1 MKLTDNT
8 ILITGGGSGIGR
20 GIAESLHRLGN
31 QIIIAGR
38 RRDRLQAVAEAN
50 PGMHYLQVDQG
61 DAASIARLA
70 AELADRHP
78 DLNTVI
84 NNAGVMSIE
93 DLLAGNGNAAETTVA
108 VNLLGPIR
116 LTAMLLPGLLAQ
128 RRAAIINVSSAL
140 AVVPKATVPTYCAT
154 KAALH
159 SYTQSLRWQ
168 LRDTSVEVIEVLP
181 PRVETQI
188 QQGLE
193 DAPNIMSLDSFVGET
208 ISLLNAEPPAGEV
221 VVDSA
226 KRVRFAERDGRFD
239 EVFQAVNPVR

>member
-1 MKLTDNT
+1 MNLTGNT
-8 ILITGGGSGIGR
+8 ILVTGGGSGIGR
-20 GIAESLHRLGN
+20 GLAESLHRLGN

-38 RRDRLQAVAEAN
+38 RRDRLQGVAESN

-70 AELADRHP
+70 AELADRYP

-84 NNAGVMSIE
+84 NNAGVMSTE
-93 DLLAGNGNAAETTVA
+93 DLLAGNGHAETTVA

-128 RRAAIINVSSAL
+128 PHAAIINVSSAL
-140 AVVPKATVPTYCAT
+140 ALVPKATVPTYCAT

-188 QQGLE
+188 QQGLG
-193 DAPNIMSLDSFVGET
+193 DDPNIMPLKSFVGET

-226 KRVRFAERDGRFD
+226 KRVRFAERDGRYD
-239 EVFQAVNPVR
+239 EVFEAVNPVC